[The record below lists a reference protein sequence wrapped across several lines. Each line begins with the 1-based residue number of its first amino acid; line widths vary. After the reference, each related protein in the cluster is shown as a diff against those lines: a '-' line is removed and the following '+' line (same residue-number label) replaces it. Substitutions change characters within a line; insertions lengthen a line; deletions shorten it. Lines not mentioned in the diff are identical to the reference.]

1 MSLGDPSGGSSLLL
15 EFFGDTPLF
24 RIIDFLLENRL
35 RDFTKK
41 EIANGSG
48 VGWTT
53 LYKYW
58 DRLEERNIM
67 KVTRQIGRIKLYQ
80 LNEASPIVQ
89 EIKKI
94 ELALIRQ
101 SVGEGAAHRKSIKA
115 VAYHA

>member
-1 MSLGDPSGGSSLLL
+1 MDKGGAGSSLLI

-41 EIANGSG
+41 EIAEGSG

-53 LYKYW
+53 LYNYW
-58 DRLEERNIM
+58 DRLEEKKM
-67 KVTRQIGRIKLYQ
+67 VKVTRQIGRIKLYQ

-89 EIKKI
+89 EIKKM

-101 SVGEGAAHRKSIKA
+101 SVGEEAAHRKPIKA

>member
-1 MSLGDPSGGSSLLL
+1 MSNGDSISDSSLLL
-15 EFFGDTPLF
+15 EFFGNTPLF

-41 EIANGSG
+41 EISDGSG

-58 DRLEERNIM
+58 GRLEERNIM
-67 KVTRQIGRIKLYQ
+67 KVTRQVGRIKLYQ
-80 LNEASPIVQ
+80 LNEASPIVR

-101 SVGEGAAHRKSIKA
+101 SVGEDAVHRKPIRA